1 MTDQVHDGWYCADAD
16 AQGFVSYDYIRREA
30 NRLSLEDFEASFPVP
45 ALMVVYRGVDQAENE
60 GMDPGQSGVQLLT
73 MSVKSASVL
82 RYLSRVAFVCKRPG
96 NPYAHLISVGRSVN
110 NDISIKVDSV
120 SKVHGYLVMEDGLW
134 RFTDHGS
141 TNGSRINGH
150 DLVPKEIHP
159 QRSGRFAA
167 RSRGDVRVHGS
178 EFALPQSALLR
189 SGL

>member
-45 ALMVVYRGVDQAENE
+45 ALMVVYRGVDQAESE

-82 RYLSRVAFVCKRPG
+82 RYLSRIAFVCKRPG
-96 NPYAHLISVGRSVN
+96 NPYAHLISVGRSAN
-110 NDISIKVDSV
+110 NDISVGVDSV
-120 SKVHGYLVMEDGLW
+120 SKVHGYLVQEDGRW

-150 DLVPKEIHP
+150 DLVPKEKYTLKDRDVLQLGLEVMFEFMDP
-159 QRSGRFAA
+159 GSLYLKA
-167 RSRGDVRVHGS
+167 RS
-178 EFALPQSALLR
+178 
-189 SGL
+189 